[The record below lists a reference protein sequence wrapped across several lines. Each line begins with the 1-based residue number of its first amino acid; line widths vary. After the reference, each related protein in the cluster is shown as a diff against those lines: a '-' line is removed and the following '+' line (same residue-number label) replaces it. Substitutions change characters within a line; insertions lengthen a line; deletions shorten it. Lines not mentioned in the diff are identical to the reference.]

1 MWGKNPNGLDRLA
14 TVMRSKSYEFAK
26 LSESYKYYNQAP
38 TTVPTVISTTVA
50 TTVPTVIST
59 TVATTVPTVV
69 STTVSEENCTDYKI
83 TYTYADGI
91 NIREKPSTSA
101 KILDVVYKDNIIKRC
116 STINGN
122 WQRVQL
128 KDNTYA
134 WIYKTLIP

>member
-38 TTVPTVISTTVA
+38 